1 MTSEIQD
8 ICQQPLVASEEGML
22 RPVPFED
29 REALAGLWERIVG
42 MFKLAFANPM
52 ELFERMP
59 VTEGLA
65 APWRF
70 YLLMSIPS
78 LLLAGLILLLVAT
91 IGFGVLAASAKEGS
105 LALLSGIGLGVVVLL
120 LGLTPLFIFLG
131 MVISGAITHACL
143 WIWGGTKQ
151 GVGVGQTIRADGYTN
166 GIMSLLLMPLQI
178 LSMIPFL
185 GILFSMASM
194 AGVVT
199 VLVFKGMGLAR
210 MHRTDT
216 WRGLVAV
223 FTPLI
228 LLCCCGILAAIS
240 IPFILASRLH

>member
-1 MTSEIQD
+1 
-8 ICQQPLVASEEGML
+8 
-22 RPVPFED
+22 
-29 REALAGLWERIVG
+29 
-42 MFKLAFANPM
+42 
-52 ELFERMP
+52 
-59 VTEGLA
+59 
-65 APWRF
+65 
-70 YLLMSIPS
+70 
-78 LLLAGLILLLVAT
+78 
-91 IGFGVLAASAKEGS
+91 
-105 LALLSGIGLGVVVLL
+105 
-120 LGLTPLFIFLG
+120 
-131 MVISGAITHACL
+131 
-143 WIWGGTKQ
+143 
-151 GVGVGQTIRADGYTN
+151 
-166 GIMSLLLMPLQI
+166 MPLQI